1 MNKSNIH
8 HNKYLSLIGFI
19 GAGLMLIL
27 LKMDFD
33 KRGIDMLLNGFIFG
47 PLFILYGLYK
57 FYNKR

>member
-1 MNKSNIH
+1 
-8 HNKYLSLIGFI
+8 LSLIGFI